1 MSNLSED
8 NLKKIAFLRQVIRK
22 YDELLDKYEDAS
34 GEIIV
39 GDESFVVESEIEL
52 LDKFCKY
59 FELVE
64 RV

>member
-1 MSNLSED
+1 MSVNEN

-22 YDELLDKYEDAS
+22 YDELLEKYEDAT

-39 GDESFVVESEIEL
+39 GNESFVVSSEIDL

-59 FELVE
+59 FELLDTTK
-64 RV
+64 

>member
-1 MSNLSED
+1 MSVNEN

-22 YDELLDKYEDAS
+22 YDELLEKYEDAT

-39 GDESFVVESEIEL
+39 GNESFVVSSEIDL

-59 FELVE
+59 FEL
-64 RV
+64 